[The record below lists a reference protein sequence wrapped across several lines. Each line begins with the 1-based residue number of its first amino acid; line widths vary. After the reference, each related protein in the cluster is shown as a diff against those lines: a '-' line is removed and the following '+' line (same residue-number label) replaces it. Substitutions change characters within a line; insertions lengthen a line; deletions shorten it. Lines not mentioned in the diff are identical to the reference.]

1 MNKKIIIYAGI
12 GLFLT
17 AGVAATNVPP
27 EKPEWKNLKVLP
39 KDMSAEL
46 MEQIMHQ
53 YTGQLGVTCK
63 YCHSDTKPDVFPMR
77 VDFASDEKPEKLIA
91 RNMMRMTEKINRKYF
106 NYKNKYDFETFRNA
120 VVTCKTC
127 HRGITKPNNMKLFN
141 N

>member
-17 AGVAATNVPP
+17 AGVAATIETT

-63 YCHSDTKPDVFPMR
+63 YCHSDTKPEVFPMR

-91 RNMMRMTEKINRKYF
+91 TNMILKPSGMPSSPAKP
-106 NYKNKYDFETFRNA
+106 
-120 VVTCKTC
+120 VTGELQSPT
-127 HRGITKPNNMKLFN
+127 I
-141 N
+141 